1 MCVSHEQ
8 RVQLITVGPKH
19 VLDLMTTPLYLLSSG
34 DSYDKFKTLKN
45 TSQDATRD
53 KIAKELGLVP
63 GNG

>member
-1 MCVSHEQ
+1 M
-8 RVQLITVGPKH
+8 
-19 VLDLMTTPLYLLSSG
+19 LDLMTTPLYLLSSR
-34 DSYDKFKTLKN
+34 DSYDEFKTLKN